1 MVCVPKGRGSMD
13 MSVPPVC
20 PPPDRML
27 WWGPSA
33 FSWAVTKSEPPG
45 PPHRRGFVC
54 QAFLSLPTMEKAAS
68 ASALSAL
75 SAAAVLRADKAR
87 PFTAARADGAIH
99 CLDNSTTKP
108 MWPFRLHQLD
118 WAPRPLWLF
127 RALRRENSH
136 RPQGRLKPCTN
147 SSSGLG
153 QHRVS
158 WLPGAGCPA
167 QPQPGTCCPDQDP
180 GSWKVLLTD
189 SCWSMLPHSGLIFY
203 TWKLCG

>member
-1 MVCVPKGRGSMD
+1 
-13 MSVPPVC
+13 MSVLSQFV

-87 PFTAARADGAIH
+87 VVH
-99 CLDNSTTKP
+99 N
-108 MWPFRLHQLD
+108 
-118 WAPRPLWLF
+118 RPGGRSDSLF
-127 RALRRENSH
+127 
-136 RPQGRLKPCTN
+136 G
-147 SSSGLG
+147 
-153 QHRVS
+153 
-158 WLPGAGCPA
+158 
-167 QPQPGTCCPDQDP
+167 
-180 GSWKVLLTD
+180 
-189 SCWSMLPHSGLIFY
+189 
-203 TWKLCG
+203 